1 MATRA
6 LGLIE
11 TVGLVAAVEAAD
23 AMAKAANVEMVG
35 YELTQG
41 GGMVVVKIRGDVGAV
56 KAAVSAGVAAA
67 SRVGKVVS
75 SHVIPRPHQEVE
87 PVINSPG
94 TRGGDRFKARL
105 TAGDG
110 STVAAGDSVTGEEA
124 GPETAKA
131 DPVTEN
137 LEPEKKKRTTP
148 VLETGKP
155 GAGAKGVAGTET

>member
-1 MATRA
+1 LATRA

-67 SRVGKVVS
+67 SRVGRVVS
-75 SHVIPRPHQEVE
+75 SHVMPRPHQEVE
-87 PVINSPG
+87 PLIKSPA
-94 TRGGDRFKARL
+94 TR
-105 TAGDG
+105 TAGCAGPAPASGKEGD
-110 STVAAGDSVTGEEA
+110 TAAPDPSGEE
-124 GPETAKA
+124 
-131 DPVTEN
+131 
-137 LEPEKKKRTTP
+137 LEPIVENPEPEEKKPAAP
-148 VLETGKP
+148 VLETGKAGP
-155 GAGAKGVAGTET
+155 GANGAASTEK

>member
-23 AMAKAANVEMVG
+23 AMTKAANVEMVG

-67 SRVGKVVS
+67 SRVGRVVS
-75 SHVIPRPHQEVE
+75 SHVMPRPHEEVE
-87 PVINSPG
+87 PVINSPA
-94 TRGGDRFKARL
+94 TRGAGRVGPGPASGEGSGAGAPD
-105 TAGDG
+105 TAG
-110 STVAAGDSVTGEEA
+110 GEEGA
-124 GPETAKA
+124 PEAA
-131 DPVTEN
+131 ELEPVTEN
-137 LEPEKKKRTTP
+137 PEPEEKKTNN
-148 VLETGKP
+148 P
-155 GAGAKGVAGTET
+155 GSGNRESRGGRERRRRH

>member
-75 SHVIPRPHQEVE
+75 SHVIPRPHQEAE
-87 PVINSPG
+87 PVINSSG
-94 TRGGDRFKARL
+94 TRGGGCVKPGP
-105 TAGDG
+105 TPGDG
-110 STVAAGDSVTGEEA
+110 STVAAGDTVTEA
-124 GPETAKA
+124 AKLE
-131 DPVTEN
+131 PVTEN
-137 LEPEKKKRTTP
+137 LEPEEKKTNNPGSGSR
-148 VLETGKP
+148 ETRG
-155 GAGAKGVAGTET
+155 GRERRRRH